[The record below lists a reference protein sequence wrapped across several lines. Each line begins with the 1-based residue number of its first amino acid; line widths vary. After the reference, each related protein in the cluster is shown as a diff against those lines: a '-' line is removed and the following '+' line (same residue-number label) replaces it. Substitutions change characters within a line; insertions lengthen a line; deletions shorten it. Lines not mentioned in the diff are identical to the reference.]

1 VRRLAVTMVA
11 ALWLAT
17 IPADAETLRLE
28 GVFSAGA
35 REASL
40 LPTIGVDSFRGPQGD
55 ELSMAIEHRL
65 AHLDD
70 DGIPHAALI
79 TPSLRPDGLLTGR
92 TDVGVSDVPYAEGR
106 SRCVEKDKDGKCTRR
121 QNYSVDCLRRSVT
134 LRADLSMARHD
145 DGRIVYAVTKARSDD
160 ESACEDGGILQT
172 VDSMLH
178 SMTESIAQEVRLD
191 LAPHRERYTI
201 RVREDRDG
209 LSPDLAARFRQ
220 AVRLTKHDPPAAC
233 AAFDSIGEAEPDHG
247 PTLFNRALC
256 AEQAGRYREAADL
269 YARARVFGAKF
280 GGDVTKGLTRA
291 VSLAEGGQ
299 DVRTMAATLT
309 ASRGMR

>member
-1 VRRLAVTMVA
+1 MRRLAVAVVVA
-11 ALWLAT
+11 FGLTAAPAL
-17 IPADAETLRLE
+17 AETLRIE
-28 GVFSAGA
+28 GVFAAGA

-40 LPTIGVDSFRGPQGD
+40 LPTIGVDPFRGPDGD
-55 ELSMAIEHRL
+55 ELAMAIERRMASL
-65 AHLDD
+65 GG
-70 DGIPHAALI
+70 DGVPHATLI
-79 TPSLRPDGLLTGR
+79 TPTLRPDGLLAGR
-92 TDVGVSDVPYAEGR
+92 TDVGVSDFPYTEGR

-121 QNYSVDCLRRSVT
+121 QSYSVRCLRRSVS
-134 LRADLSMARHD
+134 LRADLSMARHA
-145 DGRIVYAVTKARSDD
+145 DGRIVYAATKSRNDD
-160 ESACEDGGILQT
+160 DSACEDGGILQS

-209 LSPDLAARFRQ
+209 LSPDLADRFRQ
-220 AVRLTKHDPPAAC
+220 AVRLTKHDQPAAC
-233 AAFDSIGEAEPDHG
+233 AAFEAIGEAAPDHG

-269 YARARVFGAKF
+269 YSRARVFGAKF

-291 VSLAEGGQ
+291 VSLAEGEQ
-299 DVRTMAATLT
+299 DVRRMATTLT

>member
-1 VRRLAVTMVA
+1 MAAWALA
-11 ALWLAT
+11 AT
-17 IPADAETLRLE
+17 PAGAETLRLE
-28 GVFSAGA
+28 GVFAAGA

-40 LPTIGVDSFRGPQGD
+40 LPTIGVDPFRGPQGD
-55 ELSMAIEHRL
+55 ELSMAIERRL
-65 AHLDD
+65 AKAGD
-70 DGIPHAALI
+70 DGVPHAELI
-79 TPSLRPDGLLTGR
+79 TPALRPDGLLTGR
-92 TDVGVSDVPYAEGR
+92 TNVSVSDLPYTEGR
-106 SRCVEKDKDGKCTRR
+106 SRCVEKDKDGKCVKR
-121 QNYSVDCLRRSVT
+121 QSYSVDCLRRSVS

-160 ESACEDGGILQT
+160 DSACEDGGILQP

-201 RVREDRDG
+201 RVREDRDA
-209 LSPDLAARFRQ
+209 LSPDLADRFRQ
-220 AVRLTKHDPPAAC
+220 AVRLTKHDQPAAC
-233 AAFDSIGEAEPDHG
+233 AAFDSIGEANPDHG

-280 GGDVTKGLTRA
+280 DGDVTKGLTRA
-291 VSLAEGGQ
+291 VSLAEGEQ
-299 DVRTMAATLT
+299 DVRRMAATLT